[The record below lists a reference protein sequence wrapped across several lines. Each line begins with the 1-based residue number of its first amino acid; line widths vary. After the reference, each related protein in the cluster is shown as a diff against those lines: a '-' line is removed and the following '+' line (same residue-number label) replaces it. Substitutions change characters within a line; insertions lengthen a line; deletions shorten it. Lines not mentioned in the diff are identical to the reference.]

1 MSKKLQQN
9 NSETVTNEHDKETPK
24 ERYTSSE
31 KKTRNDWWTKIKSV

>member
-9 NSETVTNEHDKETPK
+9 NPETVTNEHDKETPK
-24 ERYTSSE
+24 EGCTSSE